1 MLWVLRCIV
10 AVGAIYWFSPLRTEQ
25 PVLASRADVQS
36 LVHAIR
42 QHPEVARAVASEA
55 AAGGLSGLQ
64 HDGAG
69 LASHPGR
76 PYMSRDA
83 SPSDPAVRR

>member
-36 LVHAIR
+36 LAHAIR
-42 QHPEVARAVASEA
+42 EHPEVARALASEA
-55 AAGGLSGLQ
+55 AADALSGLASTR
-64 HDGAG
+64 AG
-69 LASHPGR
+69 PI
-76 PYMSRDA
+76 
-83 SPSDPAVRR
+83 